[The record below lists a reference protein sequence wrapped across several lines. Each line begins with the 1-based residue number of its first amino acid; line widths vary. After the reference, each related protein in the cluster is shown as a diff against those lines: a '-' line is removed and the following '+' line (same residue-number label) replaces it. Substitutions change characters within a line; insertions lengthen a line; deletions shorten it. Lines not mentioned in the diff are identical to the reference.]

1 MLNILWMIL
10 LIIILLI
17 ISFLLLGV
25 KITLNYTKIGSDIK
39 GCLKVLI
46 FKKIKIYSINYPRES
61 ESDDESEKKDRDN
74 KKISKLLKPCLKDLF
89 EFLKTFLKSIKIIKI
104 ENHLIFGKESY
115 ADTGKY
121 IGMIWGILSII
132 NSLDEKIKITATPTF
147 TGEVLDAKGIN
158 EFEIRLIKLII
169 PIIKLISKKDVR
181 RLIKGVL
188 DER

>member
-1 MLNILWMIL
+1 
-10 LIIILLI
+10 
-17 ISFLLLGV
+17 
-25 KITLNYTKIGSDIK
+25 
-39 GCLKVLI
+39 
-46 FKKIKIYSINYPRES
+46 
-61 ESDDESEKKDRDN
+61 
-74 KKISKLLKPCLKDLF
+74 
-89 EFLKTFLKSIKIIKI
+89 
-104 ENHLIFGKESY
+104 
-115 ADTGKY
+115 
-121 IGMIWGILSII
+121 MIWGILSII